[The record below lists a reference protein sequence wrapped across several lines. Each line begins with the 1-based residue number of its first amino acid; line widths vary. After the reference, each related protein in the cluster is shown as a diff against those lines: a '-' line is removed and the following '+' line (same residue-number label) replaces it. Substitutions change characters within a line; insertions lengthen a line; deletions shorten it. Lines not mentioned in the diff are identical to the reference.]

1 MSALKK
7 LRHIFNRAVGNTPA
21 IIAAG
26 ALSLG
31 LGWNV
36 MNSTEVHHSTT
47 PPVANVQMH
56 DAAVDELRTMAA
68 DILAQQERINFNAR
82 TLQNAQSNIGANEG
96 ASLEQQ
102 MADLQNARDRQIAD
116 EQAQDQRLHD
126 FRKTVWFNASI
137 SEKEADNLYTQLFYA
152 AQDKGYGNITGF
164 FSPMTDALTFR
175 DETVA
180 DANLP
185 QDPAQVSNQA
195 GQNVLEQA
203 RAADEVNDGKE
214 MRNGAGAALGGGL
227 FSLGLIWLAFA
238 GRRREEEEADRL
250 EQEREKEREIARE
263 EARRARKPTPEPAPE
278 QNNETPAEERKPSSP
293 GKFSL

>member
-1 MSALKK
+1 MSAFKK

-56 DAAVDELRTMAA
+56 DATVDELRTMAA
-68 DILAQQERINFNAR
+68 DILTQQERISFNAR

-137 SEKEADNLYTQLFYA
+137 SEKEADNLYTELFYA
-152 AQDKGYGNITGF
+152 AQDKGFGNITSF

-185 QDPAQVSNQA
+185 QDPAQVSNEA

-227 FSLGLIWLAFA
+227 FSLGLIWLAYA
-238 GRRREEEEADRL
+238 GRRREEEEANML
-250 EQEREKEREIARE
+250 EQERERERE
-263 EARRARKPTPEPAPE
+263 EARRARRTPPKPAPE
-278 QNNETPAEERKPSSP
+278 QDIEPPRQEVQKPHSP
-293 GKFSL
+293 EKFSL